1 MGWVG
6 AFCFFIRQCLT
17 PHFVWLGILF
27 WRLRRRTHVIDHPP
41 TNTPLYLWYG
51 RFSSSS
57 SPPLS
62 LRIFLIS
69 HQWTQDSQNILK
81 GNECFITRYPEKC
94 IVNVGFGWKI
104 FARAPSMSMVINI
117 FDDIVGNCRHN
128 INKSSSNRES
138 QGELEWSLK
147 ADAWASIS
155 ITSRCVLV
163 RHVSPCKSL

>member
-1 MGWVG
+1 MLFASLSDNVSLRTLSGL
-6 AFCFFIRQCLT
+6 AYCF
-17 PHFVWLGILF
+17 GDYDDA
-27 WRLRRRTHVIDHPP
+27 RTSMTIHPQ
-41 TNTPLYLWYG
+41 TLLYT
-51 RFSSSS
+51 FDTVDF
-57 SPPLS
+57 PPLR